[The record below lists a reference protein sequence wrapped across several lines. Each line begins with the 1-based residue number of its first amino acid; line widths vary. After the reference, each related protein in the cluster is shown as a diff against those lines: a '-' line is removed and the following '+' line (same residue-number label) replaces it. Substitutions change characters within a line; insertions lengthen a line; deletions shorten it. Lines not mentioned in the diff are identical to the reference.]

1 MLLHSITFLLEIYI
15 LIPLISIVVA
25 LKSFPT
31 VTPVLGMDGRKAANS
46 PLPLLLPAP
55 QYQPLPWRP
64 LGKFP
69 WNISEERTQQVCS
82 PAFLSLTRALISK
95 LQTNTLAPEIH
106 PVFYSCLQSG
116 SENCSLILSYKPCC
130 RQVLLSP
137 LYRYKN

>member
-31 VTPVLGMDGRKAANS
+31 VIPAFGMDGRKAVRS
-46 PLPLLLPAP
+46 PPPLLLPAP
-55 QYQPLPWRP
+55 RCQPLPSRP

-69 WNISEERTQQVCS
+69 QSISGEPRQQVYS
-82 PAFLSLTRALISK
+82 PSSVSLTQALISK
-95 LQTNTLAPEIH
+95 LQTNTLAAKIQPMFH
-106 PVFYSCLQSG
+106 SCLPSSSG
-116 SENCSLILSYKPCC
+116 NRSLILSYKPCC

-137 LYRYKN
+137 LYR